1 MKVLFM
7 GTPDF
12 ALESLKAIYEA
23 GFDICGVYTQP
34 DKPAKRGMKL
44 TASPVKLYAI
54 EKGLPVFQPAKLRN
68 EPEVLEELKSLGADI
83 AVAVAYGKLIPEDM
97 LESVPMGFIN
107 IHGSLLP
114 KYRGSAPI
122 QWTVLN
128 GEEMGGVTSMYL
140 APEMDA
146 GDIIDMV
153 ATPVGEYETYGEL
166 YDRLKVIGAQL
177 LVKTLRDIEN
187 GTAARTPQDPAL
199 VSFAPPLHREDC
211 PIDWTKPARR
221 VINHI
226 CGLAPKPAAT
236 TEFGGETFKI
246 FAAVMGEGTT
256 ELPAG
261 KIVGQTKQG
270 LIVACGDGKTIVIT
284 ELQAP
289 GGKRMKTADYL
300 RGHKISD

>member
-44 TASPVKLYAI
+44 TASPVKEYAL
-54 EKGLPVFQPAKLRN
+54 KNGLPVFQPARLRN
-68 EPEVLEELKSLGADI
+68 QPEVLEEMKSLGADI
-83 AVAVAYGKLIPEDM
+83 AVVVAYGKLIPEDM
-97 LESVPMGFIN
+97 LECMPLGFIN

-128 GEEMGGVTSMYL
+128 GEELGGVTSMYL

-146 GDIIDMV
+146 GDMIDMV
-153 ATPVGEYETYGEL
+153 STPVGEYETYGEL
-166 YDRLKVIGAQL
+166 YDRLKVMGAEL
-177 LVKTLRDIEN
+177 LVNTLRAIEN
-187 GTAARTPQDPAL
+187 GTAVRTPQNSAL
-199 VSFAPPLHREDC
+199 ASFAPPLHREDC

-236 TEFGGETFKI
+236 AEFGGETFKI
-246 FAAVMGEGTT
+246 FAAVMAEDTT
-256 ELPAG
+256 DLPAG
-261 KIVGQTKQG
+261 RIVGQNKQG
-270 LIVACGDGKTIVIT
+270 LVVACGDGKAIVIT

-300 RGHKISD
+300 RGHKITD